1 MNVTD
6 ANRPPPSSRVGAR
19 VRIKPAHQQEV
30 EALFSDAGVPPIYK
44 EMRPDGNV
52 SYWFGKDQERELQ
65 STGVV
70 ERIPLEY
77 WAHYAVVGSPTKH

>member
-1 MNVTD
+1 M
-6 ANRPPPSSRVGAR
+6 AEPNRRPSSTRVGAR

-30 EALFSDAGVPPIYK
+30 EALFSEVGVSPLYK
-44 EMRPDGNV
+44 ELRSDGNV
-52 SYWFGKDQERELQ
+52 SYWFGKEQVDQLH
-65 STGVV
+65 GVV

>member
-1 MNVTD
+1 
-6 ANRPPPSSRVGAR
+6 
-19 VRIKPAHQQEV
+19 
-30 EALFSDAGVPPIYK
+30 
-44 EMRPDGNV
+44 MRPDGNV

-77 WAHYAVVGSPTKH
+77 WAHYAVVGSPTQH